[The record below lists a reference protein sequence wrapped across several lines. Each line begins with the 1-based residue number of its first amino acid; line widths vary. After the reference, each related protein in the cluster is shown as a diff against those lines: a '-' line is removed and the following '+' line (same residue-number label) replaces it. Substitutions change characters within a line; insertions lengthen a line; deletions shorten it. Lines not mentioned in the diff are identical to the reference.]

1 MTSLNEILTAAQ
13 SLPSTERAQLIAALW
28 DKASPGDWVR
38 PNADWIAES
47 NRRSDAYD
55 AGEMTG
61 SSWSDV
67 RERARR
73 KAGLD
78 G

>member
-1 MTSLNEILTAAQ
+1 MTTLTEILTAAP
-13 SLPSTERAQLIAALW
+13 SLPSIERAQLIAALW
-28 DKASPGDWVR
+28 DNVVPTDWI
-38 PNADWIAES
+38 PPDSQWIAEA
-47 NRRSDAYD
+47 NRRSDSYD

-61 SSWSDV
+61 SAWTDV

>member
-1 MTSLNEILTAAQ
+1 M
-13 SLPSTERAQLIAALW
+13 LPSSEKAQLIAALW
-28 DKASPGDWVR
+28 NNVSSSDWIR
-38 PNADWIAES
+38 PSAEWIAES
-47 NRRSDAYD
+47 NRRSDIYD
-55 AGEMTG
+55 IGELPG
-61 SSWSDV
+61 SDWSEV

>member
-1 MTSLNEILTAAQ
+1 MISLNEILTAAQ
-13 SLPSTERAQLIAALW
+13 SLPSSERAQLIAALW
-28 DKASPGDWVR
+28 DKTSSDDWV
-38 PNADWIAES
+38 PPSAGWITEAG
-47 NRRSDAYD
+47 RRSDSFD

-61 SSWSDV
+61 SDWSDV

-78 G
+78 E